1 MICLQHIKWTNPN
14 FKTNCTH
21 ESKILTSILEGEMT
35 THDKPPMVKLTCSK
49 ISTQL
54 LATKMN
60 ADMQNNTRVYIH
72 NKNVVLT

>member
-1 MICLQHIKWTNPN
+1 
-14 FKTNCTH
+14 
-21 ESKILTSILEGEMT
+21 MT